1 MPRAPYLCHQ
11 HNRRFPMKSR
21 FIPLSTWW
29 WMVLIPILALLP
41 CTAMAKEATHEEQLL
56 QAAAQGDAVRIKTLL
71 NRGADVN
78 ANNYAGRRPSAPL
91 SMDQICQ
98 R

>member
-1 MPRAPYLCHQ
+1 
-11 HNRRFPMKSR
+11 MKPR
-21 FIPLSTWW
+21 FILLSTWW

-41 CTAMAKEATHEEQLL
+41 CAAMAKEATLEEQLL

-78 ANNYAGRRPSAPL
+78 AKRDSDGTALVSAVRGGPPED
-91 SMDQICQ
+91 DQTAIG
-98 R
+98 